1 VVMDG
6 SLTLGSVTSVS
17 EYAGLGAY
25 GASLGGIKQLTM
37 SLADDWGKYGVTANC
52 LAPGWFRT
60 QQNEILYQNAAAR
73 RWGVST
79 RRRESAIGLDRSE
92 IMTAAFQSGLGNPFD
107 ARAYLIY
114 HI

>member
-25 GASLGGIKQLTM
+25 GASRGGIKQLTM
-37 SLADDWGKYGVTANC
+37 SLADDRGKYGVTANC

-73 RWGVST
+73 RWGNFD
-79 RRRESAIGLDRSE
+79 RRRESAIALTALDHD
-92 IMTAAFQSGLGNPFD
+92 TCVQSGLGNPFD
-107 ARAYLIY
+107 AHAYLIY